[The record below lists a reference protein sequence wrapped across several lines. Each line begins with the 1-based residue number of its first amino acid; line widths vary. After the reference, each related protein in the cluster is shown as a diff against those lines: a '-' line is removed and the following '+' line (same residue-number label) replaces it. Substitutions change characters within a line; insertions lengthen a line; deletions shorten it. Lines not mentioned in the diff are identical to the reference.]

1 MENNLHSTV
10 STTQHDAAALLNS
23 LAHDRQRLSQQR
35 GTPWLLLAGFG
46 LLNALFIASVV
57 LPAPRQAAP
66 VFWVV
71 VVIGLLAEL
80 RRNQGVSFRK
90 MGTRGILAY
99 ISLLILSLIG
109 YSVALG
115 LVAANIAW
123 AVAIVAIIIFA
134 VTIGLASVMLSS
146 AKEVISRG

>member
-1 MENNLHSTV
+1 MENNLGSTTG
-10 STTQHDAAALLNS
+10 STQHDAAALLNN
-23 LAHDRQRLSQQR
+23 LAQDRGRLAQQR
-35 GTPWLLLAGFG
+35 GTPWLLMAGFG
-46 LLNALFIASVV
+46 LLNALVIASVV

-71 VVIGLLAEL
+71 VAIGLLAEV

-90 MGTRGILAY
+90 MGARGILAY
-99 ISLLILSLIG
+99 VSLLILSLIG

-123 AVAIVAIIIFA
+123 AVAIVAAIVFA
-134 VTIGLASVMLSS
+134 ITVGLASVMLSS